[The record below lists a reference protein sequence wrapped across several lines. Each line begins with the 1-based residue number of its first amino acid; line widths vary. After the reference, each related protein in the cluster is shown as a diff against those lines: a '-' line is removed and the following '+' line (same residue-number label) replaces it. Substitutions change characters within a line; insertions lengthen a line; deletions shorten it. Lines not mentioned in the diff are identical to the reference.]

1 MALLILGLV
10 LFLGIHS
17 ARMVGDVRANALA
30 RLGAN
35 GWKAAYSVAS
45 IIGFVVLIYGY
56 GQARQSAPVLYV
68 PPTFLQPINWLLMF
82 PAMILL
88 VASQLPAGRIKAA
101 VKHPMVLGIKI
112 WALAHLLVNG
122 DLASVILFVSFLGWA
137 VWNRIWWKRHGD
149 PTPASVAV
157 RNDIIALVGGTVA
170 YVAFVVWLH
179 QWLIGVP
186 PVG

>member
-1 MALLILGLV
+1 MALLIIGLV

-17 ARMVGDVRANALA
+17 TRMVGDIRANTIAQRGEA
-30 RLGAN
+30 T
-35 GWKAAYSVAS
+35 WKAVYSLAS

-68 PPTFLQPINWLLMF
+68 PPTSLQPLNWVLMW

-88 VASQLPAGRIKAA
+88 VASQVPAGKIKAA

-122 DLASVILFVSFLGWA
+122 ELASVILFVSFLGWA
-137 VWNRIWWKRHGD
+137 VWNRVWWKRHGD
-149 PTPASVAV
+149 PTTTTVAV
-157 RNDIIALVGGTVA
+157 RNDIIAIVGGTVA
-170 YVAFVVWLH
+170 YIVFVVWLH
-179 QWLIGVP
+179 EWLIGVS
-186 PVG
+186 PVA